1 MDVAVTTPQEVRFAI
16 VVATY
21 CRSNG
26 KTLPYL
32 ERCLNSV
39 LSQTHTHWDLFLIS
53 DKYEPEEELL
63 AFLKD
68 VGKNMTKNGLF
79 YLNNLVVERDVIK
92 DDPNQLWCCAG
103 ANSMNI
109 GLALAR
115 RKGYKYYAHL
125 DDDDYWTPDHLEEI
139 AKIYAAYP
147 RCVFVC
153 TKAAVD
159 DAKKTLPITVPD
171 TPEVFEN
178 NILPTPCSMVHSAF
192 SFRMDVVPFY
202 YRTNLNPVFHV
213 LSGEAPIQAADGN
226 MLHNIRLFV
235 QNSDGVHTAIYVPK
249 LTCYHDIEREELIKG
264 SLEKPEESGSFIP
277 TPPTPP
283 AQQSSN

>member
-1 MDVAVTTPQEVRFAI
+1 MDGTVTTTADEVVFAI

-21 CRSNG
+21 RRSNG
-26 KTLPYL
+26 KTLTYL
-32 ERCLNSV
+32 RRCLESIMK
-39 LSQTHTHWDLFLIS
+39 QTHTRWDLFLIG
-53 DKYEPEEELL
+53 DKYEPEGELL

-68 VGKNMTKNGLF
+68 FGKQMAQNALF
-79 YLNNLVVERDVIK
+79 YLNNTIVERDVIK
-92 DDPNQLWCCAG
+92 DDPLQLWCCAG

-125 DDDDYWTPDHLEEI
+125 DDDDYWTPEHLEEI

-147 RCVFVC
+147 KCVFVC
-153 TKAAVD
+153 MKASVD
-159 DAKKTLPITVPD
+159 GAEKTLPITVPS

-202 YRTNLNPVFHV
+202 YRTNLNPI
-213 LSGEAPIQAADGN
+213 LNELLGEDPIRAADGM
-226 MLHNIRLFV
+226 MLHNIRMFV
-235 QNSDGVHTAIYVPK
+235 QNSNGAHTAIYVPK
-249 LTCYHDIEREELIKG
+249 LTCYHDIEQENLVKDTQT
-264 SLEKPEESGSFIP
+264 PQTP
-277 TPPTPP
+277 TPPT
-283 AQQSSN
+283 